1 MMTKI
6 CNGLPLPPHFNR
18 QRVGE
23 VWRVPYQIRVQ
34 EAEQWAKQY
43 NIQSASQDELK
54 TCLILIDIQ
63 NTFSLFLKILR
74 VVLIPIHLYQH

>member
-43 NIQSASQDELK
+43 NIQSASQD
-54 TCLILIDIQ
+54 
-63 NTFSLFLKILR
+63 
-74 VVLIPIHLYQH
+74 